1 MTLEQIFAMVDARCA
16 AERADAISKWRGHRI
31 RAGIIRARRERERG
45 AAPIMW
51 WSTGGGGDWS
61 AVSAIRWT
69 GGPVTAGLRYRPPN
83 VYKVRRAA

>member
-31 RAGIIRARRERERG
+31 RAGIIRARGKRFVVT
-45 AAPIMW
+45 
-51 WSTGGGGDWS
+51 STGGGGDWS